1 MQYMKPYFLPFRGPP
16 EAGCWDHIHVTF
28 EDLQGLR
35 LLPSFWETS
44 ISAAGNILPNV
55 AMNNF
60 SLVSIN
66 KLLERER
73 KKKSQC
79 WESCSVT
86 KQPTLKLILTEPLI
100 HFKTKILLSNRCP
113 SSQSSLM
120 VCVHCLWSCHWLP
133 LTGLALSSSH
143 KYLRYFSMS
152 TRFYLSLLWAE

>member
-1 MQYMKPYFLPFRGPP
+1 MKPYFLPFGGPP

-66 KLLERER
+66 KLLGEK
-73 KKKSQC
+73 KKKS
-79 WESCSVT
+79 V
-86 KQPTLKLILTEPLI
+86 LRKLQRYKAT
-100 HFKTKILLSNRCP
+100 HFKVDFN
-113 SSQSSLM
+113 
-120 VCVHCLWSCHWLP
+120 
-133 LTGLALSSSH
+133 
-143 KYLRYFSMS
+143 
-152 TRFYLSLLWAE
+152 